1 MNSST
6 MRRLGAAFVVLAS
19 LVFAAPGVSGV
30 RPDDRSGV
38 RGIGSP
44 VPSAQARPDD
54 RAGYR
59 GIDLLTPAQ
68 SSATSVVSR
77 TGDGFDW
84 GAAGAGAGSAAGVVL
99 LLMGATLTR
108 RRIRHGTVVREA
120 NGQFARA
127 EASSRP
133 TSS

>member
-1 MNSST
+1 
-6 MRRLGAAFVVLAS
+6 MRRLGAAAFVALPA

-59 GIDLLTPAQ
+59 GTDLLTPAQ

-77 TGDGFDW
+77 AGNGFDW
-84 GAAGAGAGSAAGVVL
+84 GAAGMGAGSAAGVML
-99 LLMGATLTR
+99 LLIAATLTR
-108 RRIRHGTVVREA
+108 RRNHR
-120 NGQFARA
+120 Q
-127 EASSRP
+127 ASTP
-133 TSS
+133 A